1 MSRHFFD
8 GCAVALTIRPSVYF
22 CGPRYLSGDR
32 IMRYVAVLL
41 LGMTSSNAG
50 TSTKKSGWRKPKLL
64 RNESQI
70 VTRITFP
77 ACRTAEYQ
85 DPALRNVTPFLRRA
99 KADATDLTSS
109 SLLRLFSPPD
119 LQGVRS
125 ATSVHGI
132 ESVMP
137 TNSYAGTSRS
147 SVKE

>member
-1 MSRHFFD
+1 
-8 GCAVALTIRPSVYF
+8 
-22 CGPRYLSGDR
+22 
-32 IMRYVAVLL
+32 MRYVAVLL

-77 ACRTAEYQ
+77 ACRTAEDQ
-85 DPALRNVTPFLRRA
+85 DPALRNVTPVLRRA

-147 SVKE
+147 NVKD

>member
-1 MSRHFFD
+1 
-8 GCAVALTIRPSVYF
+8 
-22 CGPRYLSGDR
+22 
-32 IMRYVAVLL
+32 MRYVAVLL

-77 ACRTAEYQ
+77 ACRTVEYQ

-109 SLLRLFSPPD
+109 SLLRLFGPPD
-119 LQGVRS
+119 LQGGRIPVCD
-125 ATSVHGI
+125 I

>member
-1 MSRHFFD
+1 
-8 GCAVALTIRPSVYF
+8 
-22 CGPRYLSGDR
+22 
-32 IMRYVAVLL
+32 MRYVAVLL

-85 DPALRNVTPFLRRA
+85 DPALRNVTPFPRRA

-109 SLLRLFSPPD
+109 PLLRLFGPPD
-119 LQGVRS
+119 LQGSEFRS

-132 ESVMP
+132 ESVMR
-137 TNSYAGTSRS
+137 TNSDAGTSRS